1 MGLFEN
7 IVSNAKQAANVV
19 GKKTGELVDTS
30 KLKLQAVDL
39 NTDIKRNYE
48 ALGRAVY
55 EARKQGVDS
64 TEEIDDIIIII
75 NEKYDELDEVNEQL
89 SKMSNKTFCTRCG
102 EPNPKLPDSAA
113 NAEKNWCTK
122 YLKMMLMQHKAA
134 AAADVMPRLSH
145 SSKSKH
151 NKNNR
156 LRSKQKIKMRIHKH
170 NWIPIHVKRGE
181 YPLFFYFLF

>member
-75 NEKYDELDEVNEQL
+75 NEKYDELDEVNEQQNL
-89 SKMSNKTFCTRCG
+89 
-102 EPNPKLPDSAA
+102 L
-113 NAEKNWCTK
+113 
-122 YLKMMLMQHKAA
+122 H
-134 AAADVMPRLSH
+134 
-145 SSKSKH
+145 
-151 NKNNR
+151 
-156 LRSKQKIKMRIHKH
+156 KMRRTKPKNCRILQPMRRK
-170 NWIPIHVKRGE
+170 IGARSTSR
-181 YPLFFYFLF
+181 

>member
-39 NTDIKRNYE
+39 NSDIKRNYE

-55 EARKQGVDS
+55 ESRKQGIDS
-64 TEEIDDIIIII
+64 TEEIDDIIILI

-102 EPNPKLPDSAA
+102 EPNPKTAGFCSQCGEKLVHEVPQDDAYAA
-113 NAEKNWCTK
+113 QGGCSCGCHAETEP
-122 YLKMMLMQHKAA
+122 Q
-134 AAADVMPRLSH
+134 
-145 SSKSKH
+145 
-151 NKNNR
+151 
-156 LRSKQKIKMRIHKH
+156 
-170 NWIPIHVKRGE
+170 
-181 YPLFFYFLF
+181 

>member
-39 NTDIKRNYE
+39 NNEIKRNYE

-55 EARKQGVDS
+55 EASKQGIDS

-102 EPNPKLPDSAA
+102 EPNPKTAGFCSQCGEKLIHEVPQDDAYAA
-113 NAEKNWCTK
+113 QGGCSCGCHAETEP
-122 YLKMMLMQHKAA
+122 QQQEQAQQEQPA
-134 AAADVMPRLSH
+134 QEQTE
-145 SSKSKH
+145 
-151 NKNNR
+151 
-156 LRSKQKIKMRIHKH
+156 KQ
-170 NWIPIHVKRGE
+170 NENPQA
-181 YPLFFYFLF
+181 

>member
-39 NTDIKRNYE
+39 NTDIKR
-48 ALGRAVY
+48 VY

-102 EPNPKLPDSAA
+102 EPNPKTAGFCSQCGEKLVHEVPQDDAYAA
-113 NAEKNWCTK
+113 QGGCSCGYHAEAEPQQQEQAQQEQPAQEQTEN
-122 YLKMMLMQHKAA
+122 QNENPQA
-134 AAADVMPRLSH
+134 
-145 SSKSKH
+145 
-151 NKNNR
+151 
-156 LRSKQKIKMRIHKH
+156 
-170 NWIPIHVKRGE
+170 
-181 YPLFFYFLF
+181 

>member
-7 IVSNAKQAANVV
+7 LVVNAKQAANAV

-39 NTDIKRNYE
+39 SGDIRKNYE

-55 EARKQGVDS
+55 EAHKLGIDS
-64 TEEIDDIIIII
+64 TEDIEDIIIII

-102 EPNPKLPDSAA
+102 EPNPKTASFCSQCGEKLVQETQQGNCCSDSVCGCGCH
-113 NAEKNWCTK
+113 AEDSTEQQEPQTEEK
-122 YLKMMLMQHKAA
+122 
-134 AAADVMPRLSH
+134 P
-145 SSKSKH
+145 
-151 NKNNR
+151 
-156 LRSKQKIKMRIHKH
+156 KQDD
-170 NWIPIHVKRGE
+170 NQQA
-181 YPLFFYFLF
+181 

>member
-39 NTDIKRNYE
+39 NSDIKRNYE

-55 EARKQGVDS
+55 ESRKQGIDS
-64 TEEIDDIIIII
+64 TEEIDDIIILI

-89 SKMSNKTFCTRCG
+89 SKMSNKTFCTRMRR
-102 EPNPKLPDSAA
+102 
-113 NAEKNWCTK
+113 T
-122 YLKMMLMQHKAA
+122 
-134 AAADVMPRLSH
+134 
-145 SSKSKH
+145 KSK
-151 NKNNR
+151 NCRFLQPVRRKIGA
-156 LRSKQKIKMRIHKH
+156 RSTS
-170 NWIPIHVKRGE
+170 G
-181 YPLFFYFLF
+181 